1 MNMKIYFDNNAT
13 TKCDE
18 NVVNAMLPY
27 FTEEY
32 GNPSSTYSFGKEI
45 KDEITKA
52 RRNIAKLLNADENE
66 IIFTSC
72 ASESNVTAIM
82 NAVNNNPN
90 KKHIITTKVEHA
102 SIMETM
108 KKLETKGYEITYL
121 SVDEKGRINIEELK
135 KSIKKDTI
143 LICVMMANNEIGNIY
158 PIKEIGKIAKESN
171 ILFHCDAVQAVGKI
185 KIDVKD
191 MNIDTLSLSGH
202 KIHAPKGI
210 GVLYVNKE
218 IQFSQLIFGHQE
230 KNRRGG
236 TENVPYIIGLGKAVQ
251 NLLEDN
257 YKTNEKIKN
266 LRDKLETQIK
276 NNIEDTIIYG
286 DLENRL
292 PNTSNIAFKGVNG
305 EEILLMLES
314 FNIYV
319 STGSAC
325 NSEMTEP
332 SHVLTAC
339 NADLNNYSPIRI
351 SLGKDNTEEEVEVFV
366 QKLTNIINMLRK
378 KSKMMG
384 ENKWVIKLI

>member
-1 MNMKIYFDNNAT
+1 MISKIYFDNNAT

-27 FTEEY
+27 FNEEY
-32 GNPSSTYSFGKEI
+32 GNPSSIYSFGKEI
-45 KDEITKA
+45 KDDITKA
-52 RRNIAKLLNADENE
+52 RKNIAKLLNADENE

-108 KKLETKGYEITYL
+108 KNLETKGYEITYL

-135 KSIKKDTI
+135 KSIRKDTI

-158 PIKEIGKIAKESN
+158 PIKEIGKIAKENN

-185 KIDVKD
+185 KIDVKE

-210 GVLYVNKE
+210 GVLYVNKNN
-218 IQFSQLIFGHQE
+218 QFNQLIFGHQE

-236 TENVPYIIGLGKAVQ
+236 TENVPYIIGLGKAIE

-257 YKTNEKIKN
+257 YKANERIKE
-266 LRDKLETQIK
+266 LRDKLEVEIK
-276 NNIEDTIIYG
+276 NNIEDIIIYG

-319 STGSAC
+319 STVSAC
-325 NSEMTEP
+325 NSEIAEP

-339 NADLNNYSPIRI
+339 NADLDNYSPIRI
-351 SLGKDNTEEEVEVFV
+351 SLSKDNTEEEVEIFV
-366 QKLTNIINMLRK
+366 QRLTNIISMLRK
-378 KSKMMG
+378 KSKMMRG
-384 ENKWVIKLI
+384 K